1 MAALVPARIHVL
13 LASQS
18 PRAVVL
24 RKGPSNAVCSILW
37 DRASDEFTLAQW
49 MRGRIY
55 ERRSDLSP
63 DGKYMIYFAR
73 GGKVNSPTKGSWTA
87 VSRVPWLK
95 AITLHGKGDC
105 WLGGGLFTGPRKYWL
120 NGHCMHFPLQQS
132 MEIAEDTEF
141 VPKDGR
147 GGECLSV
154 YYPRLLRDGWTFA
167 GSLSEVLFD
176 SCDIFEKP
184 LGNGWILRKL
194 AHAQVGA
201 PQGKSSHWDEHEI
214 ENTSLGVRLEKKD
227 WEWADRD
234 AGTVVWA
241 EKGKLYRSEARA
253 DGLGP
258 ARLLFDANPLQFTA
272 IRAPY

>member
-1 MAALVPARIHVL
+1 MRTLFPARLHVL
-13 LASQS
+13 LARQS

-24 RKGPSNAVCSILW
+24 RKGPANAVCSILW
-37 DRASDEFTLAQW
+37 DRSRDEFTVGQW

-55 ERRSDLSP
+55 ERRADLSP
-63 DGKYMIYFAR
+63 DGKHMIYFAR
-73 GGKVNSPTKGSWTA
+73 GGKINSPTKGSWTA
-87 VSRVPWLK
+87 VSRAPWLK
-95 AITLHGKGDC
+95 AMVLHGKGDC

-120 NGHCMHFPLQQS
+120 NGSCMHFPLEQS
-132 MEIAEDTEF
+132 PDMTEDTKF
-141 VPKDGR
+141 VPEGGR

-167 GSLSEVLFD
+167 GKLSEVLFD

-184 LGNGWILRKL
+184 LANGWILRKL

-201 PQGKSSHWDEHEI
+201 PQGKSSYWDEHEL

-227 WEWADRD
+227 WEWAERD
-234 AGTVVWA
+234 GDTVVWA
-241 EKGKLYRSEARA
+241 EKGKIFRA
-253 DGLGP
+253 VTGTAGP
-258 ARLLFDANPLQFTA
+258 EPAAMLFDANPLQFAA